1 MAIKEAFETIKN
13 MKGKNVKL
21 DFEQKS
27 WEQKAGFES
36 VRPNPEQYD
45 EDFKESG
52 AGGETEGDKDYQEY
66 AYKTP
71 EGEEFDKFK
80 CQSKRENSFP
90 FNILNVFFKQNK
102 ASFQTIHDINDIKFR
117 PDEVELPDPSSIIFS
132 LLTYNYIYTCI
143 YIYHQPS

>member
-1 MAIKEAFETIKN
+1 MAIKEAFEIIKN

-45 EDFKESG
+45 EDFKET
-52 AGGETEGDKDYQEY
+52 GGEQNENKEKDYQEF

-80 CQSKRENSFP
+80 CNFEMIVNEYV
-90 FNILNVFFKQNK
+90 IY
-102 ASFQTIHDINDIKFR
+102 
-117 PDEVELPDPSSIIFS
+117 
-132 LLTYNYIYTCI
+132 LLY
-143 YIYHQPS
+143 